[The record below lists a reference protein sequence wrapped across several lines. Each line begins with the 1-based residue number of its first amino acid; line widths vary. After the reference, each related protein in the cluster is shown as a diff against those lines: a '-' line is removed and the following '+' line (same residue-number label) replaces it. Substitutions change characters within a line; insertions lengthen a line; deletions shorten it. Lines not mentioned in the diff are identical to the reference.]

1 MSVRSAT
8 PADLPA
14 IARVFRTSFCDTFAH
29 LYAPEDLAAF
39 LAQFTPEAWAAEFAS
54 SAFAFQ
60 IGEIDGEVAG
70 YAKLGP
76 NKLPH
81 VDPAGVLEL
90 KQLYLL
96 KPAHGTGMAQALMRW
111 TLDEAR
117 RRGATRLALSV
128 WSENLRA
135 QAFYQRFGFVDR
147 GPVTF
152 MVGTHPDE
160 DRVWETML

>member
-1 MSVRSAT
+1 MIVRPAT
-8 PADLPA
+8 AADLPA
-14 IARVFRTSFCDTFAH
+14 VDRVFRTSFCDTFAH

-39 LAQFTPEAWAAEFAS
+39 LADFTPEAWAAELANL
-54 SAFAFQ
+54 AFAFQ
-60 IGEIDGEVAG
+60 VGELAGEVAG

-81 VDPAGVLEL
+81 VDPTGVLEL

-128 WSENLRA
+128 WSENWRA
-135 QAFYQRFGFVDR
+135 QAFYRRFGFVDR

-160 DRVWETML
+160 DRVWETIL